1 MKNTRVI
8 LLINI
13 VFFVLFSVQT
23 IIFAQSEPVMYFC
36 ERYDEFEGEVGIS
49 NSFPRGPINI
59 LVRCDYSLNLDKV
72 TIQYDKYDLTTGNF
86 FYYEKA
92 YFDVDN
98 DKSYLSFFMDEEINM
113 EFEDPG
119 FYRVFLLDED
129 GKTVTSSLVEII
141 D

>member
-1 MKNTRVI
+1 MKKINYI
-8 LLINI
+8 LL
-13 VFFVLFSVQT
+13 F
-23 IIFAQSEPVMYFC
+23 IIFFATPSIALAQSEPVMYFC
-36 ERYDEFEGEVGIS
+36 ERYDEFEGEVDIS

-59 LVRCDYSLNLDKV
+59 LVRCDYSLNLDNV

-86 FYYEKA
+86 SYYKKA
-92 YFDVDN
+92 YFNVDN

-129 GKTVTSSLVEII
+129 GMTVASALVEII